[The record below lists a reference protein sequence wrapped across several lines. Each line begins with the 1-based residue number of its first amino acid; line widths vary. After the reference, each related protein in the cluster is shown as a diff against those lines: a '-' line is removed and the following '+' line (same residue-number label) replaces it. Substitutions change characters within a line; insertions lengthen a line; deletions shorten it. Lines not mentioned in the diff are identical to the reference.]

1 MTAYILGQV
10 LKLRNQFYTFH
21 PKRFILLY
29 HIQKIQK
36 KNGKWLTIPL
46 FGYEKYNNI
55 RCAVGKFKIQEYNTT
70 VTVWLDAKKGTC
82 LKIVNSGYDSMGE
95 SFEYIEEYTAI
106 YDVVNDENIKKPD
119 LTGYTLVDDGSIE
132 I

>member
-1 MTAYILGQV
+1 M
-10 LKLRNQFYTFH
+10 
-21 PKRFILLY
+21 
-29 HIQKIQK
+29 
-36 KNGKWLTIPL
+36 

-55 RCAVGKFKIQEYNTT
+55 KCAVGEFKIQEYNTT